1 MSSVSDGGVQ
11 YGAVR
16 RRRLEQRPLERST
29 YNAFF
34 FYRDQVLLRH
44 AFDGSLKDTALAYL
58 GPKDTSNANHAAALV
73 AALVSASPRLRA
85 NRALTS
91 VTYCSASNRGIK

>member
-1 MSSVSDGGVQ
+1 MKF
-11 YGAVR
+11 
-16 RRRLEQRPLERST
+16 E
-29 YNAFF
+29 
-34 FYRDQVLLRH
+34 
-44 AFDGSLKDTALAYL
+44 DTALAYL
-58 GPKDTSNANHAAALV
+58 GPKNISDANHAAALV